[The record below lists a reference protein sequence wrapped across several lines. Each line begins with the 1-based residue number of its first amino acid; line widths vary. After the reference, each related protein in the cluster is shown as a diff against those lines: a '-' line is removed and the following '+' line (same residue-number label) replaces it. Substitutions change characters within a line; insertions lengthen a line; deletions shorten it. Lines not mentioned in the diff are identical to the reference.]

1 MRDVESNRRGRR
13 RCNIDQ
19 PQTWLPEIAR
29 KCKSRAREVQLF
41 SRRPQSSQQSF
52 YGTQEKTPR
61 QDSGSQN
68 IYGWRTY
75 DLSPPKKSISHAS
88 HFFCA
93 MDFVKFGGIQK
104 DPGDPSPLRSGAAGT
119 EGSRNCSWQRR
130 KGGSQRLCPWTCFA
144 SRLEKMNYTL
154 LKTPTANHSPKGGEE
169 RSTSQVAN

>member
-1 MRDVESNRRGRR
+1 MRGPRVREERAKLAELGGGTLRDVESNRRGRR

-29 KCKSRAREVQLF
+29 KCQSRAREVQLF
-41 SRRPQSSQQSF
+41 SPEAPIIPAKLR
-52 YGTQEKTPR
+52 TQEKTPR
-61 QDSGSQN
+61 QDSGSQS

-93 MDFVKFGGIQK
+93 MDFVKFGGTQK

-130 KGGSQRLCPWTCFA
+130 KGGSQRLCCAHGLA
-144 SRLEKMNYTL
+144 SLQDWKR
-154 LKTPTANHSPKGGEE
+154 
-169 RSTSQVAN
+169 